1 VIHECLRYNII
12 KIMSV
17 EERRQTLDENDECV
31 RMTTNTRLKNE
42 AKENPKISC
51 ALYVLYR

>member
-1 VIHECLRYNII
+1 
-12 KIMSV
+12 MSV